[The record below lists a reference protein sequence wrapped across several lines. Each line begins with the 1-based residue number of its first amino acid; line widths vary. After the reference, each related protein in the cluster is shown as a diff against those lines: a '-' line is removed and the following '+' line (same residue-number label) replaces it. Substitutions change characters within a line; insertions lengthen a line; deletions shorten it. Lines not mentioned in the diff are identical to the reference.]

1 MKTRMS
7 NRDIGADTDTNT
19 GQVYQYTETEH
30 RGGGGGKR
38 PRRQLRRFVS
48 SKLQFSS
55 VQPALLQ
62 LARRPLQLR
71 IERLDQV
78 QQAALG
84 SRGGGADILRDA
96 TEGEFEACDGC

>member
-1 MKTRMS
+1 MQIQTQIRVRYISTLKR
-7 NRDIGADTDTNT
+7 NT
-19 GQVYQYTETEH
+19 EE
-30 RGGGGGKR
+30 GGGGKR